1 MRFLVIISLAF
12 ILFACKSTKEHCD
25 AYSQNEI
32 KNSNVL
38 ISRIQMED
46 GLFKKVKNNLV
57 FY

>member
-32 KNSNVL
+32 KKDHH
-38 ISRIQMED
+38 I
-46 GLFKKVKNNLV
+46 
-57 FY
+57 